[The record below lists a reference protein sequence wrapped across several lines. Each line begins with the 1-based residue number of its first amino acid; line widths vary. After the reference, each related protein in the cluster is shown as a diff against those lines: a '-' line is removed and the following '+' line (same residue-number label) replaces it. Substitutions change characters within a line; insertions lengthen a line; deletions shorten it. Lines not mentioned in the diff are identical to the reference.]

1 MTVQTDVSNV
11 QVAAS
16 GSAFASRAR
25 VKGIVITTTVATA
38 GSVLLKDGGSG
49 GTTLIN
55 IDTPAV
61 VGTYS
66 VTVPGEGVLFETDV
80 YATLTNC
87 KVSIFYA

>member
-1 MTVQTDVSNV
+1 MTDQTDVSNV
-11 QVAAS
+11 EVAAT
-16 GSAFASRAR
+16 GSAYGNPTR

-55 IDTPAV
+55 IDTPAA
-61 VGTYS
+61 VGTYN
-66 VTVPGEGVLFETDV
+66 VFVPGEGVRFRTDV

-87 KVSIFYA
+87 KVSIFYG